1 MDEEELKDITPEVF
15 LKILFLGDLGV
26 GKSSLI
32 RRYVD
37 NDYHS
42 DYRVSVDCSYRL
54 KSVQVKDKRINM
66 QLWDVPGHERF
77 GGMTKVY
84 YKYAH
89 GAVIVFDL
97 SRSETFDSAL
107 SWLSDVTEK
116 LFDSRADITD
126 GDEEPNK
133 VMPIILMANKCDL
146 PDIKVPRYK
155 YSSYVQENGLLSWF
169 ETSARDESSVKNA
182 MKTLVEN
189 ILQNDLTLI
198 PVHERLLPSLFDNN

>member
-54 KSVQVKDKRINM
+54 KSVQVKDKRI
-66 QLWDVPGHERF
+66 
-77 GGMTKVY
+77 
-84 YKYAH
+84 KYATL
-89 GAVIVFDL
+89 GCPW
-97 SRSETFDSAL
+97 SRKIRRDDKKTFDSAL